1 MISPHSITYNMK
13 HGVNTPVILT
23 VPEHAG
29 VLYFKQIQSRFPN
42 APLITKSAE
51 SVWETALQNIY

>member
-1 MISPHSITYNMK
+1 MK